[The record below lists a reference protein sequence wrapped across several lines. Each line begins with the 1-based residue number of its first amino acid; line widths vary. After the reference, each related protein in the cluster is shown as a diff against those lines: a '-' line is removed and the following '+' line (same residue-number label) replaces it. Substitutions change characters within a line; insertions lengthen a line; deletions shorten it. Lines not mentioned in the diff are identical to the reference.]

1 MPEYLR
7 IKINKDDLLAKEWS
21 GSAGVSEIII
31 DPMEISCNAN
41 GVDVQGYI
49 LAETDHFGRV
59 SFHTDLPEP
68 VKLQG
73 DSTLVDR
80 IHSFEAEDFDDLETK
95 LSKEFEVTKSQ
106 LFEIRSNRLHN
117 ETSQVN
123 IDENEPLREYLR
135 IKVNQNDYLEKG
147 WSGSAGV
154 NEIIVDPISVGN
166 NGNDVEISGY
176 ILAETDDFGN
186 VFFRTDVSEPFRL
199 KGNGDLQDRIYSFKA
214 RGFDELENKLNKEM
228 EENALNLAQEILE
241 EVNAEYDQNVKGF
254 AREYMLSG
262 ARDLAEYHGR
272 GKEADFGLSLD
283 TQNQIVLDINQYDA
297 LSRTNQNVRQEIDRR
312 LRSNDRYVDR
322 DVSMLEDERRGIVYE
337 MNELNEKYNITEV
350 RKEQVATTKNHS
362 QEESIN
368 PPNLP
373 NVSEDEFNQAKS
385 DFGLITEDNLDDFMD
400 ELALLQDEGLS
411 DGLSR

>member
-21 GSAGVSEIII
+21 GSAGVNEIII
-31 DPMEISCNAN
+31 DPTEISGDVN
-41 GVDVQGYI
+41 GVDIQGYI
-49 LAETDHFGRV
+49 LAETDHFGNV
-59 SFHTDLPEP
+59 SFRTDLPEP
-68 VKLQG
+68 VKIQG
-73 DSTLVDR
+73 DSTLTDR
-80 IHSFEAEDFDDLETK
+80 VHSFEAEDFDDLEAK
-95 LSKEFEVTKSQ
+95 LRSEFDVHEARSFETGLNNPSQ
-106 LFEIRSNRLHN
+106 A
-117 ETSQVN
+117 N
-123 IDENEPLREYLR
+123 IVDENEPLREYLR
-135 IKVNQNDYLEKG
+135 IKVDQNDYFEKE

-154 NEIIVDPISVGN
+154 NEIIVDPTTIGN

-176 ILAETDDFGN
+176 VLAETDDFGN
-186 VFFRTDVSEPFRL
+186 VFFHTDVPEPFKL
-199 KGNGDLQDRIYSFKA
+199 KGDGDLQDRIYSFEA
-214 RGFDELENKLNKEM
+214 RGFDDLENKLNKEM
-228 EENALNLAQEILE
+228 EENARNLAQEILE

-262 ARDLAEYHGR
+262 ARDLDEYHGR

-283 TQNQIVLDINQYDA
+283 TQNQIIFDINQYDA
-297 LSRTNQNVRQEIDRR
+297 LSRTNYNVRQEIDRR
-312 LRSNDRYVDR
+312 LRGNDRYVDR

-337 MNELNEKYNITEV
+337 MNELDEKYNITEV
-350 RKEQVATTKNHS
+350 RKGHVATTQHHSS